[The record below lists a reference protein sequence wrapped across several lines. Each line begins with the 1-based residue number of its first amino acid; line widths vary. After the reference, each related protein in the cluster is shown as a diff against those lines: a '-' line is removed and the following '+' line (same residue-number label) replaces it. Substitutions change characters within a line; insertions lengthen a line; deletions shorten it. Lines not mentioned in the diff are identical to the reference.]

1 MIGLALCPWAKPVH
15 ERGGVKIIHTGAKC
29 PSELFGRVLEEMD
42 LLAGGDAETS
52 ILVAPGVSAFRDSFP
67 AFNDFVQ
74 DVEEYL
80 REEGLDEEFQAIGFH
95 PQFQARSFEHGLAAC
110 ALSSP
115 LTSHPHMP
123 ALAPVCRR
131 GPSRC
136 LQFREPVALPGH
148 PLAATRLHF

>member
-67 AFNDFVQ
+67 ASMISCRMSKN
-74 DVEEYL
+74 
-80 REEGLDEEFQAIGFH
+80 IC
-95 PQFQARSFEHGLAAC
+95 ARRASTK
-110 ALSSP
+110 SSK
-115 LTSHPHMP
+115 
-123 ALAPVCRR
+123 R
-131 GPSRC
+131 
-136 LQFREPVALPGH
+136 
-148 PLAATRLHF
+148 